1 MKTKSLVHNLKRIIL
16 FNNLKDKVTQY
27 FQIRFEEL
35 RLEIFERIVRV
46 AGYILFILVS
56 IFFMVISLVFL
67 GFGLATYLGEVFN
80 SMPLAY
86 LTTFGVFFLLG
97 IVLLLIRKSIIKF
110 FASRLISIM
119 SNKSEDNTLG

>member
-1 MKTKSLVHNLKRIIL
+1 M

-46 AGYILFILVS
+46 AGYILFVLVS

-67 GFGLATYLGEVFN
+67 GFGLAAYLGDVFN

-97 IVLLLIRKSIIKF
+97 LLLLLVRRSIIKL
-110 FASRLISIM
+110 FASRLINIM
-119 SNKSEDNTLG
+119 SNNKEDNTLD

>member
-67 GFGLATYLGEVFN
+67 GFGLAAYLGEVFN

>member
-67 GFGLATYLGEVFN
+67 GFGLAAYLGEVFN

-110 FASRLISIM
+110 FANRLISIM